1 MLIKSIRND
10 KEDRLLSN
18 AYLGLCQISAMELSE
33 EDTGGVQ

>member
-18 AYLGLCQISAMELSE
+18 ACLGLCQISAMELSE